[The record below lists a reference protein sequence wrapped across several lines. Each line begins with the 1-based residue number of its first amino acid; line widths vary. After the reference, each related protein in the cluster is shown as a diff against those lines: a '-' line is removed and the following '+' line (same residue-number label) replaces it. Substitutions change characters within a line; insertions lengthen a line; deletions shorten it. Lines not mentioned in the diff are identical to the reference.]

1 MAKYSAPRWVVL
13 DGGGIEGEP
22 LHITGVKWSSK
33 KKSLERFGPHAC
45 TVSHFYDT
53 AEDLETFVEQVLSR
67 DIRSTH
73 LRLNSKFIASNLHK
87 KDNEEVNVGR
97 WEVVLDGILI
107 RYDVSLG
114 GEVTVSKRMKKA
126 LLS

>member
-1 MAKYSAPRWVVL
+1 
-13 DGGGIEGEP
+13 
-22 LHITGVKWSSK
+22 
-33 KKSLERFGPHAC
+33 
-45 TVSHFYDT
+45 
-53 AEDLETFVEQVLSR
+53 
-67 DIRSTH
+67 

-114 GEVTVSKRMKKA
+114 GEVTVSKRIEKNPA
-126 LLS
+126 